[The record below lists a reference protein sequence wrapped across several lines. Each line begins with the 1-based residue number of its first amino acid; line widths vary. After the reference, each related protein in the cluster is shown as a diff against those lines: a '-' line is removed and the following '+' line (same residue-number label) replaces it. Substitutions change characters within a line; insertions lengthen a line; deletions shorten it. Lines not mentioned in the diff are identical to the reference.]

1 LQLLNV
7 FTDNTS
13 SLFPDLLVF
22 RDDASQ
28 RTYFL
33 AIPKGDIDA
42 GPTPDIFANYG
53 PVVAKDDLARDSI
66 CFTYDGAIA
75 YDQSRQA
82 LVRFKLDNPD
92 NVSALSLKW
101 TDGMKVATGI
111 YGGYCVVWDPVRRTL
126 TRYEKWW

>member
-1 LQLLNV
+1 LLKNV
-7 FTDNTS
+7 TDHDS
-13 SLFPDLLVF
+13 SLFPDLLIF
-22 RDDASQ
+22 YDDGSQ

-33 AIPKGDIDA
+33 PFPKADIDGGLA
-42 GPTPDIFANYG
+42 VAVPDVFSHYASIAVDN
-53 PVVAKDDLARDSI
+53 LARDSI
-66 CFTYDGAIA
+66 GFSYDGAVA

-82 LVRFKLDNPD
+82 LVRFKLDDPD

-111 YGGYCVVWDPVRRTL
+111 YGGYCVVWDPARRVL